1 MIMKTGTEQPKF
13 SSFIRRNAIWLVL
26 IIEVLILSV
35 ASRGTFLSFNN
46 LLNILRQISY
56 FGIASIGM
64 TFVILTSGID
74 LSIGSIV
81 TFVNM
86 ICAYIMV
93 NMGVSMW
100 IAVPA
105 ALLAA
110 GILGALNGF
119 MIANVKMPALIATF
133 ITQIII
139 EGLAYLLTNG
149 RPISGFMQTNPGI
162 NFFARWTVAGIPICA
177 IIMVACFA
185 IGWFILNKTYFGRYV
200 YAIGGNEEASRL
212 SGISVNKM
220 KYLVYILSALFAGLA
235 GIVLLSRSGSAQTTV
250 GKGFEFDVI
259 TCVVL
264 GGVSVKGGV
273 GRISGVLA
281 GTLIIGA
288 LANGM
293 ILLNISEYMQMV
305 TKGLVLAIA
314 VGVDCIS
321 AQKRVQIR

>member
-1 MIMKTGTEQPKF
+1 MNNNEKNKKTV
-13 SSFIRRNAIWLVL
+13 SFIRRNAIWLVL
-26 IIEVLILSV
+26 VAEVLILSF
-35 ASRGTFLSFNN
+35 ASQGTFISWNN
-46 LLNILRQISY
+46 IVNILRQISY
-56 FGIASIGM
+56 YGIAAIGM
-64 TFVILTSGID
+64 TFVILTGGID

-86 ICAYIMV
+86 ICAFIMV

-100 IAVPA
+100 IAIPA
-105 ALLAA
+105 ALL
-110 GILGALNGF
+110 ISMIIGALNGA
-119 MIANVKMPALIATF
+119 MIANIKMPALIATF
-133 ITQIII
+133 IMQIII
-139 EGLAYLLTNG
+139 EGLAYLLTEG
-149 RPISGFMQTNPGI
+149 RPISGFMQTNPGM

-185 IGWFILNKTYFGRYV
+185 IGWFILNKTYLGRYI
-200 YAIGGNEEASRL
+200 YAIGGNEDASRL

-235 GIVLLSRSGSAQTTV
+235 AIVLLSRSGSAQTTV

-305 TKGLVLAIA
+305 TKGLVLAAA
-314 VGVDCIS
+314 VGIDCLS
-321 AQKRVQIR
+321 AARREHT

>member
-1 MIMKTGTEQPKF
+1 MNIGTEQSKVL
-13 SSFIRRNAIWLVL
+13 SLLRHNAIWLIVVAELLVL
-26 IIEVLILSV
+26 SL
-35 ASRGTFLSFNN
+35 ASGGTFVSWNN

-56 FGIASIGM
+56 LGIASIGM
-64 TFVILTSGID
+64 TFVILTGGID
-74 LSIGSIV
+74 LSVGSIV

-93 NMGVSMW
+93 NMGMSLW

-105 ALLAA
+105 ALLSAVL
-110 GILGALNGF
+110 LGVFNGF

-139 EGLAYLLTNG
+139 EGLAYLLIDG
-149 RPISGFMQTNPGI
+149 RPISGFMQTNPGM

-177 IIMVACFA
+177 ILMALCFV

-212 SGISVNKM
+212 SGISVNGM
-220 KYLVYILSALFAGLA
+220 KYLVYTLSALFAGFA

-264 GGVSVKGGV
+264 GGISVKGGV

-288 LANGM
+288 LTNGM

-314 VGVDCIS
+314 VGVDCIT
-321 AQKRVQIR
+321 AQKRAQIR